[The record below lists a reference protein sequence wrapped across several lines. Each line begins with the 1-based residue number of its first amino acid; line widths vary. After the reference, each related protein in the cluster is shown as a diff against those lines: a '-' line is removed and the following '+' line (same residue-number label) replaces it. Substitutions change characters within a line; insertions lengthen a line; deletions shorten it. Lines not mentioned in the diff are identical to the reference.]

1 MTPPTRLP
9 KRMRLGTRASA
20 TRFGVQ
26 NTPHEVFNDYSAK
39 VDKLDI
45 KTAVARGSY
54 EERQPLLLIIV
65 SATEVPWPYPPRVTG
80 IPDAIEDE
88 EALKVKEWLV
98 SLGADPSDLKWGSR
112 MDHYN
117 IHLEEPKFIPKRIDP
132 NPPKPRHLWRTFK

>member
-1 MTPPTRLP
+1 
-9 KRMRLGTRASA
+9 MRLGTRASA

-98 SLGADPSDLKWGSR
+98 SR
-112 MDHYN
+112 
-117 IHLEEPKFIPKRIDP
+117 PKRFEVGFEDGSLQ
-132 NPPKPRHLWRTFK
+132 HSFGRTEIYTEED